1 MRLAPLTLTL
11 GVAMKTAERYFYDV
25 PVYRIAEDRYLEEL
39 IRHTEKV
46 LFPAD
51 DPLSATLRERDRLNP
66 AENEQLRA
74 HIAFKYGGCWQY
86 NEIVGYI
93 RLFFL
98 GSQIRGEYFGIS
110 QKRAIR
116 TRHKVF
122 VLKSLK
128 LAPEREIPSG
138 ASNESIFEFVLQ
150 YLSDCRA
157 ELPQRH
163 IGSRLLE
170 EVGPHINWQVLVPN
184 Q

>member
-1 MRLAPLTLTL
+1 
-11 GVAMKTAERYFYDV
+11 MKAAERYFCDV
-25 PVYRIAEDRYLEEL
+25 PVYRVEEDRYLDEL
-39 IRHTEKV
+39 IRHTEKI

-51 DPLSATLRERDRLNP
+51 DPLSATLRERDRLYP
-66 AENEQLRA
+66 TENEPLRA

-98 GSQIRGEYFGIS
+98 GSQIRGDYFGIS
-110 QKRAIR
+110 QQRAIR

-128 LAPEREIPSG
+128 VAPEREIPAG
-138 ASNESIFEFVLQ
+138 ASSEAIFEVVLQ
-150 YLSDCRA
+150 YLAECRA
-157 ELPQRH
+157 ELPQRYVD
-163 IGSRLLE
+163 SRLLE
-170 EVGPHINWQVLVPN
+170 EVGPHINWQALVPD